1 MNGKILHLVG
11 SQTSDYYYG
20 VSRVMYAPGCI
31 AALPELDHLVLLA
44 RLDGTWSLC
53 TSLDKADH
61 AERLSLPE
69 ALGQLGREKIAC
81 VQPHMFDYKGMV
93 STRSIAELLDIPM
106 VGSPGEVMA
115 LTTNKWQ
122 SRAVVASHGVS
133 VPKAQ
138 LLRPGDKVEM
148 RVPLIIK
155 PCREDNSM
163 GITLVQTESDI
174 ESALIEGF
182 KYDDQLLCEQFIP
195 LGRELRRLGAEQP
208 YRSQLGKFM
217 HKSIDCSGDSTIDHS
232 SGLQLVFLRI
242 GVVDGEDDELEFL
255 PVIEY
260 FLGHKKQPIRTS
272 ADKISSPDG
281 TANGMDFVDIDEV
294 LRRKLVDMARRSHE
308 ALGCRHYS
316 LYDVRVDPEGNP
328 FFIEASPYCS
338 FSPKSVIVTMSRGD
352 PKYNDTDIFYRL
364 ARKAIREHQP
374 IDSATIESVMSTT
387 ITTTIK
393 IARDV
398 LQPSNRLLFDVYKP
412 LGRCVAVVDDKV
424 EAHFGAD
431 LEKYFEING
440 IEFVKLVFSGNE
452 VDKNLSNVE
461 QILLALKEN
470 WQARHEPVLIVG
482 GGVIADVAGM
492 ACALYSRNTPY
503 VMLCTSLVAGIDAGP
518 SPRVCCN
525 GFSYKNLYGAYHPP
539 ALTITDRGFWRT
551 MHPGQLR
558 HGVAEIIKVAAMA
571 DLHLFELME
580 KWGKETV
587 ATNFGTLGGLD
598 DPAFQEVCDLII
610 GKAMEGYVRAE
621 YGNLWE
627 THQCRPHAY
636 GHTWSPGYELPSGML
651 HGHAVGTCMGF
662 GAYLSYKEGWLSEVD
677 MHRVLKVISDCELAL
692 WHPVMED
699 TVSVWKA
706 QIGIVEKR
714 GGNLCAPIPRALGES
729 GYLNSL
735 PERLL
740 HQRMHE
746 YQELCS
752 KYPREGRGVQ
762 EHSVDVGLEDPMSKK
777 DSIRDADRC
786 VVTPMDRV
794 VVQLGAAS
802 QSTSGA
808 GARAIGEA
816 ARIVDGI
823 DEMVT
828 KYSSQ
833 PSEALKNVSKRTAM
847 TNPLW
852 AELMGQGNTSRL
864 MEAEMISGQA
874 EAQLLQLLL
883 KLSGGKDVLDIGTF
897 TGYSS
902 LAMAEAIPEDGTVV
916 TLEREQEAKDMAKA
930 NWIGSPHASKI
941 ESLVGEAHDLLI
953 CLAAEDKSFDLVF
966 LDVDKPGYFGLYQML
981 MDKNLLKVKGLLVV
995 DNVMYKGEELSGTE
1009 LTKNGQGA
1017 QALNQ
1022 GLLDDPRVQQVMLPL
1037 RDGVTLTQ
1045 ELDRFKFMK
1054 LRLHDELVAAQC
1066 HRNEKSMP
1074 SSKTLPAVVIIRSPV
1089 FLMTSMGQEHPE
1101 HQRDHATTYVK
1112 VFAFDAAVTDE
1123 LDNKFTFNQVLVK
1136 AGLPCPETAKMECL
1150 EDALQFFEGKSTS
1163 EGSRKYIV
1171 KPAVY
1176 DPKARTEILFLPI
1189 EDEKQLEYLKSRNAS
1204 KQVPYVIQEVL
1215 QNPEYGCYALY
1226 NKGALTG
1233 FEFFESAA
1241 SCLRYRQESGK
1252 NYDDVKNL
1260 CAGLGKAMNL
1270 TGQLTL
1276 DLMHNSD
1283 GAMLPI
1289 ECNPRIHS
1297 AVCTLEGHKNLGLA
1311 LADEGHVP
1319 SDADVV
1325 TSSPKTLKY
1334 WIMDQVFLRA
1344 GFWKHKNCFKL
1355 SLWEMLCGTD
1365 ALLHGDD
1372 PLPFLTMYLVQI
1384 PSLLL
1389 LELVAGTPWLKIDFC
1404 IGKIVKEGGD

>member
-1 MNGKILHLVG
+1 M
-11 SQTSDYYYG
+11 
-20 VSRVMYAPGCI
+20 
-31 AALPELDHLVLLA
+31 AALSVAIGAQHGLRSSGAA
-44 RLDGTWSLC
+44 RPAAPARTQPDESLSK
-53 TSLDKADH
+53 SLTGCF
-61 AERLSLPE
+61 
-69 ALGQLGREKIAC
+69 ALGAVAAVHRKRSLTLREWRGERTMEINYYQLDAMKASNIRKKTETMLEEGAA
-81 VQPHMFDYKGMV
+81 VLKGC
-93 STRSIAELLDIPM
+93 AE
-106 VGSPGEVMA
+106 
-115 LTTNKWQ
+115 
-122 SRAVVASHGVS
+122 
-133 VPKAQ
+133 
-138 LLRPGDKVEM
+138 
-148 RVPLIIK
+148 
-155 PCREDNSM
+155 
-163 GITLVQTESDI
+163 
-174 ESALIEGF
+174 ESAQQ
-182 KYDDQLLCEQFIP
+182 KMLLLLSSP
-195 LGRELRRLGAEQP
+195 AVKEL
-208 YRSQLGKFM
+208 
-217 HKSIDCSGDSTIDHS
+217 
-232 SGLQLVFLRI
+232 LVFL
-242 GVVDGEDDELEFL
+242 VQDDLTVLSVLKQLKYFWSLSQSHLAILLE
-255 PVIEY
+255 
-260 FLGHKKQPIRTS
+260 
-272 ADKISSPDG
+272 
-281 TANGMDFVDIDEV
+281 
-294 LRRKLVDMARRSHE
+294 
-308 ALGCRHYS
+308 
-316 LYDVRVDPEGNP
+316 
-328 FFIEASPYCS
+328 
-338 FSPKSVIVTMSRGD
+338 
-352 PKYNDTDIFYRL
+352 RL
-364 ARKAIREHQP
+364 AEQLRLEHDLKMPEAVRAFYGENAIHLEAADPHGVFPTSIYRQCDGLTLATE
-374 IDSATIESVMSTT
+374 DSATIESVMSTT

-802 QSTSGA
+802 QSTS
-808 GARAIGEA
+808 ARAIGEA

-1037 RDGVTLTQ
+1037 RDGVTL
-1045 ELDRFKFMK
+1045 
-1054 LRLHDELVAAQC
+1054 
-1066 HRNEKSMP
+1066 
-1074 SSKTLPAVVIIRSPV
+1074 
-1089 FLMTSMGQEHPE
+1089 
-1101 HQRDHATTYVK
+1101 
-1112 VFAFDAAVTDE
+1112 
-1123 LDNKFTFNQVLVK
+1123 
-1136 AGLPCPETAKMECL
+1136 
-1150 EDALQFFEGKSTS
+1150 
-1163 EGSRKYIV
+1163 
-1171 KPAVY
+1171 VY
-1176 DPKARTEILFLPI
+1176 R
-1189 EDEKQLEYLKSRNAS
+1189 
-1204 KQVPYVIQEVL
+1204 
-1215 QNPEYGCYALY
+1215 
-1226 NKGALTG
+1226 
-1233 FEFFESAA
+1233 ES
-1241 SCLRYRQESGK
+1241 
-1252 NYDDVKNL
+1252 
-1260 CAGLGKAMNL
+1260 
-1270 TGQLTL
+1270 
-1276 DLMHNSD
+1276 
-1283 GAMLPI
+1283 
-1289 ECNPRIHS
+1289 
-1297 AVCTLEGHKNLGLA
+1297 
-1311 LADEGHVP
+1311 
-1319 SDADVV
+1319 
-1325 TSSPKTLKY
+1325 
-1334 WIMDQVFLRA
+1334 
-1344 GFWKHKNCFKL
+1344 
-1355 SLWEMLCGTD
+1355 
-1365 ALLHGDD
+1365 
-1372 PLPFLTMYLVQI
+1372 
-1384 PSLLL
+1384 
-1389 LELVAGTPWLKIDFC
+1389 
-1404 IGKIVKEGGD
+1404 